1 MRSGPVV
8 VVCLDGINWD
18 YVKEGNT
25 PFLDSLAR
33 NGTGETCLTM
43 VPTVTNVNNASI
55 ITCSFPEDHGI
66 TTNWFYD
73 PETGLEVYMDSS
85 RFMTCETYLER
96 AARRGQRTLLLTA
109 KDKLRR
115 LLAKDCDK
123 SYSVERPD
131 PRICEEFEPPPGIYE
146 PDASPWLL
154 RAADHEIGNH
164 EWDVVY
170 VSTTDFVPHKYSPKD
185 PEARD
190 YLNRID
196 GALESIYGNG
206 CSLGVVADHGMNA
219 KSVNMDPARLLQ
231 EHGISSKMVA
241 SIKDEHV
248 VHHQNLGGSAYLYT
262 SEAEKAFAI
271 LREAEGVEAVYRRD
285 DAAVEF
291 RLMRERIGDLL
302 LLADGDHT
310 FGPNERSVYRDIEIR
325 SHGSLHENEVPFMSS
340 VRHETK
346 ERLYNKDIIPA
357 LVHTNQE

>member
-1 MRSGPVV
+1 MASGPVV

-18 YVKEGNT
+18 YIKEGNT

-55 ITCSFPEDHGI
+55 ITCSFPDVHGI

-85 RFMTCETYLER
+85 SFMMCETYLER

-123 SYSVERPD
+123 SYSVEMPD

-154 RAADHEIGNH
+154 RAAAHEISSRD
-164 EWDVVY
+164 WDVVY
-170 VSTTDFVPHKYSPKD
+170 VSTTDFVPHKYSTKD
-185 PEARD
+185 PEARE
-190 YLNRID
+190 YMSGID
-196 GALESIYGNG
+196 EALESIYGNG
-206 CSLGVVADHGMNA
+206 CGLGVVADHGMNS

-248 VHHQNLGGSAYLYT
+248 VHHQNLGGSAYLYV
-262 SEAEKAFAI
+262 SEAEEALAI
-271 LREAEGVEAVYRRD
+271 LQEAEGVEAVYRRVE
-285 DAAVEF
+285 AAREF

-302 LLADGDHT
+302 LLADEDHT

-325 SHGSLHENEVPFMSS
+325 SHGSLHENEVPFMLSL
-340 VRHETK
+340 RHET
-346 ERLYNKDIIPA
+346 EGQLYNKEVIPA
-357 LVHTNQE
+357 LVHAKQE

>member
-1 MRSGPVV
+1 LASDPVV

-33 NGTGETCLTM
+33 NGTMETCLTM

-55 ITCSFPEDHGI
+55 ITCSFPEVHGI

-85 RFMTCETYLER
+85 RFMMCETYLEG
-96 AARRGQRTLLLTA
+96 AAQRGQRTLLLTA

-154 RAADHEIGNH
+154 RAADHEIKNH

-190 YLNRID
+190 YVNRID

-219 KSVNMDPARLLQ
+219 KSVNMDPSRLLQ

-248 VHHQNLGGSAYLYT
+248 VHHQNLGGSAYLYA
-262 SEAEKAFAI
+262 SEAEKALAV
-271 LREAEGVEAVYRRD
+271 LEGAEGVEAVYRRD
-285 DAAVEF
+285 EAAGEF

-302 LLADGDHT
+302 LLADEDHT
-310 FGPNERSVYRDIEIR
+310 FGPNERNIYRDIEIR
-325 SHGSLHENEVPFMSS
+325 SHGSLHENEVPFMLS
-340 VRHETK
+340 VRYETE
-346 ERLYNKDIIPA
+346 ERLYNKEVIPA
-357 LVHTNQE
+357 LVHTMQE